1 MIISAK
7 KFFDKLKLAEDFIQF
22 ISNKNSNV
30 ERKYLKLISN
40 S

>member
-1 MIISAK
+1 MVISAR
-7 KFFDKLKLAEDFIQF
+7 KFCQTKVSRGYFIQF

-30 ERKYLKLISN
+30 GCKYLKLISN

>member
-7 KFFDKLKLAEDFIQF
+7 KFFDKVSRKYFIQF
-22 ISNKNSNV
+22 TSNKNSNV
-30 ERKYLKLISN
+30 ECKYLKLISN